1 MRFAAEPFMGS
12 DTCFG
17 YDIGGISK
25 KYFEFD
31 IFLN

>member
-1 MRFAAEPFMGS
+1 MGS

-25 KYFEFD
+25 KFFEFD
-31 IFLN
+31 TFFELMLVLDV